1 MHLPVICLR
10 TKIMKHWGIICLI
23 LHSFYCW
30 GQHDKT
36 SLSTSDSLIIQLDDP
51 VARMLDSSFLLYY
64 FQCDDFTTD
73 TSLLNDFNYSPN
85 EIPLTSDSAIIDRLD
100 KMSERSPIAFSPHRN
115 TIAYAKLYS
124 QKKRRLTSRMLG
136 LGELYFPLFE
146 ELLAKYQLPEELK
159 YLPVV
164 ESALNAK
171 AISPMGAA
179 GLWQF
184 MPRTA
189 ESKGLEVSYYIDERS
204 DLFKATDAACR
215 YLKDAYEIYEDWHLA
230 IASYNSGPGN
240 VNKAIRRSNGKT
252 NFWEIIKFL
261 PKETQNYVPAFLG
274 CAYAM
279 TYYREHN
286 IYPVQS
292 RRRFHELDT
301 VWIDQRIKFSVLE
314 EYINVSI
321 EELEFLNPS
330 YPKALIPDTEEDRV
344 LLLPV
349 MAIGIFEGNKD
360 SIYAKSKRRSS
371 LPGKSDSPSVL
382 TYHIVKS
389 GENLGLIAN
398 EHGCSVGDLKRWNYL
413 KTDLLRTG
421 KKLRI
426 YAPKQKEKKGT
437 KLSVTTIP
445 KEKERR
451 EEGVFYYTIKKGDT
465 LWHVAQRYE
474 GVTMDD
480 LKSENSHLNFKNLK
494 TGTKIKIPK

>member
-1 MHLPVICLR
+1 MI
-10 TKIMKHWGIICLI
+10 
-23 LHSFYCW
+23 
-30 GQHDKT
+30 
-36 SLSTSDSLIIQLDDP
+36 SDGG
-51 VARMLDSSFLLYY
+51 Y
-64 FQCDDFTTD
+64 
-73 TSLLNDFNYSPN
+73 
-85 EIPLTSDSAIIDRLD
+85 
-100 KMSERSPIAFSPHRN
+100 
-115 TIAYAKLYS
+115 
-124 QKKRRLTSRMLG
+124 
-136 LGELYFPLFE
+136 
-146 ELLAKYQLPEELK
+146 
-159 YLPVV
+159 
-164 ESALNAK
+164 LNAK
-171 AISPMGAA
+171 AVSPMGAS

-286 IYPVQS
+286 IYPVQP
-292 RRRFHELDT
+292 RRRFHQLDT
-301 VWIDQRIKFSVLE
+301 VWVNQRMNFSVLE
-314 EYINVSI
+314 EYVNVSI

-330 YPKALIPDTEEDRV
+330 YPKALIPDTEEERV
-344 LLLPV
+344 LLLPA
-349 MAIGIFEGNKD
+349 MDIGIFEKNKD
-360 SIYAKSKRRSS
+360 SIYAKSKRKSS
-371 LPGKSDSPSVL
+371 LPGKSDSHRVL
-382 TYHIVKS
+382 KYHIVKS

-398 EHGCSVGDLKRWNYL
+398 EHNCSVTDLKRWNYL
-413 KTDLLRTG
+413 KTDFLRTG

-426 YAPKQKEKKGT
+426 YAPKQKDKEET
-437 KLSVTTIP
+437 KLSANAVS
-445 KEKERR
+445 KEKEERKD
-451 EEGVFYYTIKKGDT
+451 GAFYYTIKKGDT

>member
-1 MHLPVICLR
+1 
-10 TKIMKHWGIICLI
+10 MKKWGITCLI
-23 LHSFYCW
+23 LHSIFCW
-30 GQHDKT
+30 GQDDKT
-36 SLSTSDSLIIQLDDP
+36 SPNPSDTLIIQLDDP
-51 VARMLDSSFLLYY
+51 VARMLDSAFMVYY
-64 FQCDDFTTD
+64 FQCDEFTTD
-73 TSLLNDFNYSPN
+73 TSVLNVFNYSPN
-85 EIPLTSDSAIIDRLD
+85 ETPITSDSAIVDRLE

-115 TIAYAKLYS
+115 TIAYARLYA
-124 QKKRRLTSRMLG
+124 QKKKRLTSRMLG
-136 LGELYFPLFE
+136 LAELYFPVFE

-171 AISPMGAA
+171 AVSPMGAS

-189 ESKGLEVSYYIDERS
+189 ESKGLEVSYFIDERS

-286 IYPVQS
+286 IYPVQP
-292 RRRFHELDT
+292 RRRFHQLDT
-301 VWIDQRIKFSVLE
+301 VWVNQRMNFSVLE
-314 EYINVSI
+314 QYANVSI

-330 YPKALIPDTEEDRV
+330 YPKALIPDTEEERV
-344 LLLPV
+344 LLLPA
-349 MAIGIFEGNKD
+349 MDIGIFEKNKD
-360 SIYAKSKRRSS
+360 SIYAKSKRKSS
-371 LPGKSDSPSVL
+371 LPRKSDSPRVL
-382 TYHIVKS
+382 KYHIVKS

-398 EHGCSVGDLKRWNYL
+398 EHNCSVTDLKRWNYL
-413 KTDLLRTG
+413 KTDFLRTG

-426 YAPKQKEKKGT
+426 YAPKQKEIEGT
-437 KLSVTTIP
+437 KLSANAVP
-445 KEKERR
+445 KEKHKD
-451 EEGVFYYTIKKGDT
+451 GTFYYTIKKGDT